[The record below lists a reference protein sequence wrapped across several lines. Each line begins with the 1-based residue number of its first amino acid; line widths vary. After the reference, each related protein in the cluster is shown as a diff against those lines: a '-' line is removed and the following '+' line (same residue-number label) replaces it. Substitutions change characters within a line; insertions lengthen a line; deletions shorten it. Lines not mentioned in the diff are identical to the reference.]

1 MSHVQAAPAA
11 HAASNHT
18 QIFHHSK
25 HKTFNMNLILCPHP
39 GCSRTFKNRSGLTQ
53 HRHAIHGFSF
63 EMRKEREAPPHE
75 LHPANPNEPPTIG
88 ARDDMGPWDN
98 GDIEMDYQPVGD
110 ETEGGVSSGTYR
122 DYHQQLD
129 GHICNEAGDFIP
141 PEAPPPPYSSR
152 APDDWTPYRNRLE
165 FETAE
170 FLYSKVQMSAG
181 NIDKLMNLWGRTLEK
196 HDDAPPFTDHRNLY
210 STIDDTPVGDVLW
223 KSFSMKY
230 NANDDDSSGSAPWM
244 GKTYTAWFRDPHT
257 VIHNMLA
264 NPDFKDEMDYI
275 PYREFNG
282 DGDNAKRQWH
292 NMMSGNW
299 AWDQAD
305 EIAKDPCSHGATFIP
320 IILGSDKMTV
330 SVATGQNDYY
340 PLYASIGNVHNNVR
354 RAHRNAVAIV
364 GFLAIPKM
372 TKKYAE
378 DPHFRKFKKQL
389 FHSSLSKILSSLK
402 PAMSVPEVVRFRDGH
417 FRRVIYG
424 LGPYIADYPE
434 QSVLACVV
442 YNWCA
447 KCFAFPD
454 DLDGLNGGLR
464 GRETTDTLCEEFD
477 YGMLWEEWGIISD
490 LVPFT
495 NDFPRADISELLSP
509 DLLHQIIKGT
519 FKDHLVTWVEQ
530 YLLQEHG
537 KMRAKEILDDIDRR
551 IAAAPSF
558 AGLRRFPEGC
568 GFSQWTGDDSKALM
582 KVYLPAIEGHVPRD
596 VVRCFRAFL
605 EFCYIVCQDI
615 ITEDTLE
622 KLLNT
627 LQRFHQY
634 WQIFQD
640 TGVRSNFSLPRQHSL
655 NHYILLIHMF
665 GAPNGLCSSIM
676 ESKHIKA
683 VKEPWRWSS
692 KFNTL
697 GQMLLTN
704 QRLDKIAVSQVDFTA
719 RKMLNSCAV
728 SHLERSRARNIR
740 ALAVEMDIPD
750 LPQLVRLFLYDQLL
764 ADDSR
769 NSDDVPLS
777 ACPRFEG
784 PIKIFNS
791 AAATFFAPSDP
802 SGIGGMRREH
812 IRAVPSWRRGPPRYN
827 TVFINTGSEDSI
839 NRMEVGRVLCFFSF
853 CHSSETFPCTL
864 IHWFKCINNEP
875 DTDTGLWML
884 SVIHLDTIICASHLL
899 PIFGDG
905 FIGDHVAFHNS
916 LDSFAGFYVNKFVDH
931 NSFEIAS

>member
-18 QIFHHSK
+18 QIFHRSK
-25 HKTFNMNLILCPHP
+25 RKTFNMNLILCPHP

-110 ETEGGVSSGTYR
+110 ETEGRVSSGTYC

-152 APDDWTPYRNRLE
+152 APDDWTPY
-165 FETAE
+165 
-170 FLYSKVQMSAG
+170 
-181 NIDKLMNLWGRTLEK
+181 
-196 HDDAPPFTDHRNLY
+196 HHRDLY
-210 STIDDTPVGDVLW
+210 STIDDTPVGDVPW
-223 KSFSMKY
+223 KMGVHHGWAKLILR
-230 NANDDDSSGSAPWM
+230 GS
-244 GKTYTAWFRDPHT
+244 
-257 VIHNMLA
+257 VIHAQSSTICSATL
-264 NPDFKDEMDYI
+264 DFKDEMDYV

-282 DGDNAKRQWH
+282 DGDNAKRQWR

-299 AWDQAD
+299 AWDQALYRMRSQK
-305 EIAKDPCSHGATFIP
+305 IPAATVQRFVP

-354 RAHRNAVAIV
+354 RAHRNSVAIV
-364 GFLAIPKM
+364 GFLAIPKT

-389 FHSSLSKILSSLK
+389 FHSSLSKIL
-402 PAMSVPEVVRFRDGH
+402 
-417 FRRVIYG
+417 VITQ
-424 LGPYIADYPE
+424 ARNE
-434 QSVLACVV
+434 
-442 YNWCA
+442 
-447 KCFAFPD
+447 CF
-454 DLDGLNGGLR
+454 GRNGG
-464 GRETTDTLCEEFD
+464 F
-477 YGMLWEEWGIISD
+477 ISD
-490 LVPFT
+490 LSGPFT

-519 FKDHLVTWVEQ
+519 FKDHLVTWVER

-537 KMRAKEILDDIDRR
+537 KTRKEILDDIDRR

-558 AGLRRFPEGC
+558 AGLRRFPEGR

-605 EFCYIVCQDI
+605 EFCYIVRQDI

-622 KLLNT
+622 KLSNALH
-627 LQRFHQY
+627 RFHQY
-634 WQIFQD
+634 RQIFQD
-640 TGVRSNFSLPRQHSL
+640 TGVRSNFSLPHQHSL
-655 NHYILLIHMF
+655 THYILLIHMF
-665 GAPNGLCSSIM
+665 GAPNGLCSSIT

-683 VKEPWRWSS
+683 VKEPWRRSS
-692 KFNTL
+692 KFNAL

-704 QRLDKIAVSQVDFTA
+704 QRLDKIA
-719 RKMLNSCAV
+719 
-728 SHLERSRARNIR
+728 
-740 ALAVEMDIPD
+740 
-750 LPQLVRLFLYDQLL
+750 
-764 ADDSR
+764 
-769 NSDDVPLS
+769 
-777 ACPRFEG
+777 
-784 PIKIFNS
+784 
-791 AAATFFAPSDP
+791 
-802 SGIGGMRREH
+802 
-812 IRAVPSWRRGPPRYN
+812 
-827 TVFINTGSEDSI
+827 
-839 NRMEVGRVLCFFSF
+839 
-853 CHSSETFPCTL
+853 
-864 IHWFKCINNEP
+864 
-875 DTDTGLWML
+875 
-884 SVIHLDTIICASHLL
+884 
-899 PIFGDG
+899 
-905 FIGDHVAFHNS
+905 
-916 LDSFAGFYVNKFVDH
+916 
-931 NSFEIAS
+931 

>member
-1 MSHVQAAPAA
+1 MAPR
-11 HAASNHT
+11 SSSRNHT
-18 QIFHHSK
+18 QIFHRSK
-25 HKTFNMNLILCPHP
+25 RKTFNMNLILCPHP

-53 HRHAIHGFSF
+53 HRHAIHSFSF

-88 ARDDMGPWDN
+88 ARDDM
-98 GDIEMDYQPVGD
+98 
-110 ETEGGVSSGTYR
+110 
-122 DYHQQLD
+122 

-196 HDDAPPFTDHRNLY
+196 HNDAPPFADHRDLY
-210 STIDDTPVGDVLW
+210 STIDDTPVGDVPW

-230 NANDDDSSGSAPWM
+230 NANDNDSSGSAPWM
-244 GKTYTAWFRDPHT
+244 GKTYTAWFRDPCT
-257 VIHNMLA
+257 VIHNMLG
-264 NPDFKDEMDYI
+264 NPGFQ
-275 PYREFNG
+275 RR
-282 DGDNAKRQWH
+282 DGLR
-292 NMMSGNW
+292 NW

-305 EIAKDPCSHGATFIP
+305 EIAKDPCSHGAT
-320 IILGSDKMTV
+320 DKMTV

-354 RAHRNAVAIV
+354 RAHRNSVAIV
-364 GFLAIPKM
+364 GFLAIPKT

-402 PAMSVPEVVRFRDGH
+402 PAMSVPEVVRFGDGH

-495 NDFPRADISELLSP
+495 NDFPRADISKLLSP

-519 FKDHLVTWVEQ
+519 FKDHLVTWVER

-537 KMRAKEILDDIDRR
+537 KTHAKEILDDIDRR

-558 AGLRRFPEGC
+558 AGLRRFPEGR

-582 KVYLPAIEGHVPRD
+582 KVYLPAIEGHIPRD

-605 EFCYIVCQDI
+605 EFCYIVRQDI

-622 KLLNT
+622 KLSNA

-634 WQIFQD
+634 RQIFQD
-640 TGVRSNFSLPRQHSL
+640 TGVRSNFSLPHQHSL
-655 NHYILLIHMF
+655 THYILLIHMF
-665 GAPNGLCSSIM
+665 GAPNGLCSSIT

-683 VKEPWRWSS
+683 VKEPWRRSS
-692 KFNTL
+692 KFNAL

-704 QRLDKIAVSQVDFTA
+704 QRLDKIAVSRVDFTA
-719 RKMLNSCAV
+719 RKMLNSCAGRERKVTSNWHVLRV
-728 SHLERSRARNIR
+728 SFPSSSCTKRSRARNIR

-812 IRAVPSWRRGPPRYN
+812 IRAVPSWRRGPPRYD

-839 NRMEVGRVLCFFSF
+839 NGMEVGRVLCFFSF
-853 CHSSETFPCTL
+853 YHSSETFPCAL

-875 DTDTGLWML
+875 DTDTGLWMVRPSFHEDGSREL
-884 SVIHLDTIICASHLL
+884 SVIHLDMIIRASHLL